1 MAGEMIASVQ
11 NGASLMTIVSS
22 AKNSEQSAETGEF
35 AQVLGECGGTV
46 SAAEK
51 DENGIVDVQLSE
63 AAALMAAYMP
73 FAGYDV
79 TNPDDMSE
87 TSGVEVTEV
96 SAEGTAEIAQMPNT
110 EQIPFDGEIGTDG
123 QAVVPTV
130 QTVAATA
137 EVGMTDTAAVGAAE
151 NGEIDENAQSEFGA
165 QTVQSSGN
173 TQAESEPA
181 VQSGADNVQKLTQI
195 ITNSGI
201 QAKEV
206 ESVKY
211 VTFNSPLNS
220 VGKEKTINKM
230 ENLIQNLF
238 FGVDEPEKDEEETVK
253 NVAADEAV
261 ETDNSYVQTG
271 DGVTAEN
278 TVSESAPEDGVSDI
292 AQTDEPSFEFG
303 TAAESETESGFAGET
318 DSRSENG
325 GENGA
330 GRDSLAAKVK
340 NGSAEKTHG
349 AFTQIQGQGHIQ
361 THSFKLYN
369 TDTNVSTSQ
378 QLGRIMTSAL
388 KTDGFI
394 DTAQPAKEMVLQLQ
408 PETLGKIIIKLQSVD
423 GELNVKLTATNEQV
437 RQMISSQLAQLSETI
452 KEQGV
457 NLNNIQLEHS
467 ALQNNREQSGGE
479 HSGQKE
485 QSGGRK
491 DDEKAD
497 YQAVMEDIEAALA
510 SIEISA

>member
-1 MAGEMIASVQ
+1 MAGEMIANVQ
-11 NGASLMTIVSS
+11 NGASLMTIVPS

-35 AQVLGECGGTV
+35 AQVLGECGGMNV
-46 SAAEK
+46 SAK
-51 DENGIVDVQLSE
+51 DENGDIDVQLSE

-73 FAGYDV
+73 FAGYGMP
-79 TNPDDMSE
+79 NPEDMSE
-87 TSGVEVTEV
+87 TSGVEVTEA
-96 SAEGTAEIAQMPNT
+96 SAEGTAEIAQIPNT
-110 EQIPFDGEIGTDG
+110 EQIPFDGETGTDG
-123 QAVVPTV
+123 QTVMPTA

-137 EVGMTDTAAVGAAE
+137 EVGITDTAAVGAAE
-151 NGEIDENAQSEFGA
+151 DEEIDKNTQVEFGA
-165 QTVQSSGN
+165 QTVQSGGN
-173 TQAESEPA
+173 TQAESELT

-211 VTFNSPLNS
+211 VTFNSPLNG

-253 NVAADEAV
+253 TVTADEAV

-271 DGVTAEN
+271 DGVTAAEN
-278 TVSESAPEDGVSDI
+278 TVSESTPEDGVSDI
-292 AQTDEPSFEFG
+292 AQTDEPSLELG
-303 TAAESETESGFAGET
+303 TAAESETESGFAGEL

-325 GENGA
+325 GENGV
-330 GRDSLAAKVK
+330 GRDSLGAKAK
-340 NGSAEKTHG
+340 NGSAEKAHG
-349 AFTQIQGQGHIQ
+349 AFTQIQGHIQ

-369 TDTNVSTSQ
+369 TDTNISTSQ

-394 DTAQPAKEMVLQLQ
+394 NTAQPAKEMVLQLQ

-467 ALQNNREQSGGE
+467 ALQNNREQGGGE
-479 HSGQKE
+479 YSGQRE

-491 DDEKAD
+491 NDDKTD